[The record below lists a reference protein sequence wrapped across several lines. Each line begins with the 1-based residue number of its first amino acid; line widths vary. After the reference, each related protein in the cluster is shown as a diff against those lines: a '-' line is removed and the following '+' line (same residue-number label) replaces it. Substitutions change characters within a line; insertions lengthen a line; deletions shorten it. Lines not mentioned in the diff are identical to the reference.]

1 MKRFKLIFVVCSLLL
16 LLIGFTDNVYA
27 QKIAVTLQG
36 NVKVDGVL
44 LPTTGAGSVDTSY
57 KIKVTD
63 TSGADFEPVDP
74 LCNTFGCQRSG
85 RFKYAIPYYFLPD
98 QPKGANKGNTACIWI
113 YHNEGGSDVLL
124 KMDYPA
130 QGACPSG
137 AGSIII
143 GEDGEVYSFV
153 PGVSG
158 IPDDATHS
166 LGLPFSVNHKQ
177 ITKIVIDAS
186 EPYTVQSGGKKQ
198 FKATGTYDDGTTGD
212 ITNSVTWNSSS
223 AITATIDASGNLT
236 GIKVGSTNVTA
247 SAVTTSGT
255 VNSNVVNITVTP
267 GPAAN
272 LAKGTGDGQTGKV
285 GAALANPFVAWIL
298 DANGNGVPGVNV
310 TFTVTDGSGNFS
322 GETAKTVATDASG
335 NASATLTLGEKV
347 GTNNNKAKVGSG
359 ALTEVNFTASA
370 VAGDAKE
377 MTKGT
382 GDGQSATVGTALG
395 APFVVNVVDQYK
407 NPVAGVDVTFTVK
420 DGSGNFGGQ
429 SSVKV
434 TTDASGNATS
444 STVLTLGTKAGA
456 NTVQATST
464 GLAGSPVTFTA
475 TGTAGAPKK
484 IEVVSDKTQ
493 ISCSTVSTA
502 NLTASILDQ
511 HGNLVGGATNAITYT
526 LDATTYG
533 TLTTTTPINP
543 TDGKATNTLTSVKH
557 DTGGTIVITASAT
570 GLTAGTTT
578 VKTVP
583 FSLNK
588 NTVTLIEGQT
598 FDFNVTG
605 GSADTAWT
613 QTTSATGTL
622 SATSG
627 ITSIYTAKKAG
638 TDKITV
644 NDTIGGSQV
653 TDSANITVYS
663 PVTTAIT
670 SLTGLEKGKVLAI
683 GAAGG
688 NGVYTYTSN
697 NIGVL
702 TVDASGN
709 VTPVANGTTTVKV
722 KDGAAYDGASAT
734 NETTTAN
741 IQVVDNITAGT
752 KYMDYG
758 TGAEHLTA
766 NSNPTGGTG
775 RYTYTSSNTAIATV
789 NPTTGV
795 ITAVGT
801 GTVTITITD
810 ASYNNITT
818 TQTAKVYVPLAI
830 QNSSGST
837 ITNATATAGVA
848 TTFKA
853 PSTAGSGTFNWG
865 VTGPAAATLTPS
877 TDTKS
882 VTFTAPTTGTF
893 AGEYTLTLTDTLSGF
908 TTTIKVNVPMLLTPN
923 TSTFRSDAGVQNF
936 TVSGAAGGSSYT
948 WTMVVSTCD
957 PANPATCTA
966 IPAADIPK
974 YGTPGGSTTATE
986 TFTPAAVTQTMSFKW
1001 KIVTND
1007 PALNAAGLQTF
1018 YSDIMRIVP
1027 VAEFVVTLTSGGVPI
1042 NGTTHTINVAVL
1054 TDPSANANIDANG
1067 QVKFNRPDTSG
1078 TNLYQVVD
1086 KSTPPTFINKNV
1098 YSSSKTLTIPLDT
1111 QAGTISGKV
1120 TDKTTGTAIGGADMT
1135 ATHTSLPVT
1144 SQYEATSATGT
1155 GNYTIYL
1162 PTGVPTTGWTVSAS
1176 KDNYENGFLQNVA
1189 LNATNQDIAL
1199 QPQTTVSVTGVTTTA
1214 TTTTITIEAS
1224 PAFNNTGVEIA
1235 VTKLSGS
1242 GSIGAA
1248 TWNGSGKYTVAYD
1261 AAGDFSVRIKA
1272 DTVKTPRDVTS
1283 GYFADT
1289 VYSYQS
1295 GSTGAATT
1303 NVDVGGASVGLTAS
1317 GQTSSVEVPTGGV
1330 TTNAVVMISQIQ
1342 KGSTTATTTTG
1353 SPTYVYD
1360 VSIVD
1365 PTTGNPVSAAN
1376 IKRVIIKIPFDLSV
1390 VNPGDFEA
1398 GKFVIYHAADRAAL
1412 EAGNATAVPV
1422 SDIIST
1428 DYVGDGK
1435 VGSVTFSVSSLSVF
1449 GIGGSSGGGITS
1461 VTGGGGGCFIA
1472 TAAYGSYFAPYVK
1485 ILRNFRDMVLL
1496 TNSAG
1501 QAFVDWYYRT
1511 SPPIAD
1517 FIAKSE
1523 FLKGSVRI
1531 MLLPLVGFSALSLQI
1546 GLFWSLMLV
1555 LLVLAVAAVL
1565 LKKAYKNVSVQ
1576 N

>member
-1 MKRFKLIFVVCSLLL
+1 
-16 LLIGFTDNVYA
+16 
-27 QKIAVTLQG
+27 
-36 NVKVDGVL
+36 
-44 LPTTGAGSVDTSY
+44 
-57 KIKVTD
+57 
-63 TSGADFEPVDP
+63 
-74 LCNTFGCQRSG
+74 
-85 RFKYAIPYYFLPD
+85 
-98 QPKGANKGNTACIWI
+98 
-113 YHNEGGSDVLL
+113 
-124 KMDYPA
+124 
-130 QGACPSG
+130 
-137 AGSIII
+137 
-143 GEDGEVYSFV
+143 
-153 PGVSG
+153 
-158 IPDDATHS
+158 
-166 LGLPFSVNHKQ
+166 
-177 ITKIVIDAS
+177 
-186 EPYTVQSGGKKQ
+186 
-198 FKATGTYDDGTTGD
+198 
-212 ITNSVTWNSSS
+212 
-223 AITATIDASGNLT
+223 
-236 GIKVGSTNVTA
+236 
-247 SAVTTSGT
+247 
-255 VNSNVVNITVTP
+255 
-267 GPAAN
+267 
-272 LAKGTGDGQTGKV
+272 
-285 GAALANPFVAWIL
+285 
-298 DANGNGVPGVNV
+298 
-310 TFTVTDGSGNFS
+310 
-322 GETAKTVATDASG
+322 
-335 NASATLTLGEKV
+335 
-347 GTNNNKAKVGSG
+347 
-359 ALTEVNFTASA
+359 
-370 VAGDAKE
+370 
-377 MTKGT
+377 
-382 GDGQSATVGTALG
+382 
-395 APFVVNVVDQYK
+395 
-407 NPVAGVDVTFTVK
+407 
-420 DGSGNFGGQ
+420 
-429 SSVKV
+429 
-434 TTDASGNATS
+434 
-444 STVLTLGTKAGA
+444 
-456 NTVQATST
+456 
-464 GLAGSPVTFTA
+464 VTFTA

-493 ISCSTVSTA
+493 ISCSTASTA

-511 HGNLVGGATNAITYT
+511 YGNLVGGATNAITYT

-543 TDGKATNTLTSVKH
+543 TDGKATNTLTSKV
-557 DTGGTIVITASAT
+557 DATGGDIVITASAT

-578 VKTVP
+578 VRTVP

-1042 NGTTHTINVAVL
+1042 NGTTYTINVAVL

-1224 PAFNNTGVEIA
+1224 PAFNNTGGEIA

-1398 GKFVIYHAADRAAL
+1398 GKFVIYHAASRALL

-1523 FLKGSVRI
+1523 ILKGSVRI

-1555 LLVLAVAAVL
+1555 LLVLAVTAVL

>member
-1 MKRFKLIFVVCSLLL
+1 MKKYLVFLGIVALF
-16 LLIGFTDNVYA
+16 FAWT
-27 QKIAVTLQG
+27 
-36 NVKVDGVL
+36 
-44 LPTTGAGSVDTSY
+44 
-57 KIKVTD
+57 
-63 TSGADFEPVDP
+63 TSGFGIPNLGITVNAKLKLDGAELTSADPTISIKFKHANDTLVEPEDAV
-74 LCNTFGCQRSG
+74 CTTFGCKGGSLSTIFSYGLATKGTEGENPNGVTAGETVKVEIYKDGKKLNIAYPVNGQIIMPNYG
-85 RFKYAIPYYFLPD
+85 EKLGFGG
-98 QPKGANKGNTACIWI
+98 PKGT
-113 YHNEGGSDVLL
+113 
-124 KMDYPA
+124 
-130 QGACPSG
+130 
-137 AGSIII
+137 
-143 GEDGEVYSFV
+143 
-153 PGVSG
+153 
-158 IPDDATHS
+158 PDDASHTFAT
-166 LGLPFSVNHKQ
+166 PFIVTTPQ
-177 ITKIVIDAS
+177 VTTIVIDAS
-186 EPYTVQSGGKKQ
+186 GSVTTVASGSKLQ

-223 AITATIDASGNLT
+223 PTTATIDASGNLT

-936 TVSGAAGGSSYT
+936 TVSGAAGGSAYT

-1042 NGTTHTINVAVL
+1042 NGTTYTINVAVL

-1067 QVKFNRPDTSG
+1067 QVKFSRPDTSG

-1224 PAFNNTGVEIA
+1224 PAFNNTGGEIA

-1317 GQTSSVEVPTGGV
+1317 GQTSGVEVPTGGV